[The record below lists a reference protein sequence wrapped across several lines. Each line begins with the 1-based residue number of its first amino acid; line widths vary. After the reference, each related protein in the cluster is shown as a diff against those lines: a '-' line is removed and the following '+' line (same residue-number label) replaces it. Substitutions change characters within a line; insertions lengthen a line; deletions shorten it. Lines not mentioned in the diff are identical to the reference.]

1 MILKLDPRWPVV
13 WRDPF
18 SVQVGFD
25 PPRVILAGLTPAD
38 ERMLAALAVGIT
50 RDGLTVLAGGSE
62 SARDS
67 LLERVRPVLEG
78 PARGASAATV
88 ALSGSG
94 RLVELVGTLLGEFGI
109 RVLVAS
115 DAFALVDSTPDLA
128 IIVGHGVLAPELHS
142 VWLRRD
148 VTHVPVVITDSAV
161 HVGPIIEPGE
171 GPCLRCLELHR
182 RDRDPA
188 WPAIASQLLSRPPG
202 TTSPTLVAEAAAA
215 LCRLVLERLETG
227 ASAVQSLRLETTG
240 ERGVYSWSEHPD
252 CGCRGIAHLVG
263 ASDSFSPGRSGTGS
277 AGAVP
282 GRTPHR
288 PTTGRGVDGPG

>member
-94 RLVELVGTLLGEFGI
+94 RLAELVGTLLGEFGI

-142 VWLRRD
+142 LWLRRD

-202 TTSPTLVAEAAAA
+202 ATSPTLVAEAAAA

-240 ERGVYSWSEHPD
+240 ERGVYSCSEHPD

-263 ASDSFSPGRSGTGS
+263 ASDSFSPGR
-277 AGAVP
+277 
-282 GRTPHR
+282 
-288 PTTGRGVDGPG
+288 